1 MVFGIVQDA
10 ESGGE
15 GEGWSDPAV
24 VSDAIRE
31 SLRDSWFRLSFRL
44 GPNRRKWRWGS
55 LHPLTFRRFGP
66 AALEG
71 AGALGP
77 FRVGGSGST
86 VNAAEYDP
94 GDPYAVRVAS
104 TYRFAVDTAALDRAL
119 CSLAPGQSEHPRH
132 PHFSDGVAGWLAGR
146 FGLLST
152 NRLEVEEATVSRLHL
167 EPPTVSPTP

>member
-1 MVFGIVQDA
+1 MLLLGYGQAFRT
-10 ESGGE
+10 
-15 GEGWSDPAV
+15 DPAV
-24 VSDAIRE
+24 FLHGSICGVIVPYSEQHSNA
-31 SLRDSWFRLSFRL
+31 L
-44 GPNRRKWRWGS
+44 GE
-55 LHPLTFRRFGP
+55 LIRFGP

-71 AGALGP
+71 VGALGP
-77 FRVGGSGST
+77 FGVGGSGST

-104 TYRFAVDTAALDRAL
+104 TYRFAVDTATLDRAL

-152 NRLEVEEATVSRLHL
+152 SRLEVEEATVSRLHL
-167 EPPTVSPTP
+167 EPAP